1 MKVIDK
7 FMQEHRVI
15 ERVLFAL
22 ERAATR
28 LSRGED
34 VYLRFFI
41 GTSVLINGFANS
53 YHDKK
58 EEAILLPVMIEL
70 GLPRDSGMVAVIL
83 AEHEEGHRL
92 SQRLRQ
98 ATERLQSGDIRAR
111 DQVVLS
117 ALGYV
122 SLIRRHIKKEDEV
135 LFPMIEKM
143 ILPIQ
148 QEQMLA
154 ALDLFEREEN
164 GAEVEEK
171 YYGLADRLVMECV
184 R

>member
-1 MKVIDK
+1 MEVTEKLK
-7 FMQEHRVI
+7 QEHRVI

-58 EEAILLPVMIEL
+58 EEAVLLPFL
-70 GLPRDSGMVAVIL
+70 LDHGLPKDTGLVAMML
-83 AEHEEGHRL
+83 TEHEEAQHI

-111 DQVVLS
+111 DNVVLS

-135 LFPMIEKM
+135 LFPMIEKF
-143 ILPIQ
+143 ITPAQ
-148 QEQMLA
+148 QEKMRLA
-154 ALDLFEREEN
+154 LENFEHEEN
-164 GAEVEEK
+164 GIEVEEK
-171 YYGLADRLVMECV
+171 YYGLADRLVLECV

>member
-1 MKVIDK
+1 MNVTEKL
-7 FMQEHRVI
+7 MQEHRVI
-15 ERVLFAL
+15 ERVLYAL

-53 YHDKK
+53 YHHKK
-58 EEAILLPVMIEL
+58 EEAVLVPALLAN
-70 GLPRDSGMVAVIL
+70 GFPRDTGSVAVML
-83 AEHEEGHRL
+83 AEHEEGRRL

-98 ATERLQSGDIRAR
+98 VTERLQAGDINAR

-122 SLIRRHIKKEDEV
+122 SLIRRHIDKEDNV
-135 LFPMIEKM
+135 LFP
-143 ILPIQ
+143 
-148 QEQMLA
+148 
-154 ALDLFEREEN
+154 
-164 GAEVEEK
+164 
-171 YYGLADRLVMECV
+171 LV
-184 R
+184 

>member
-1 MKVIDK
+1 MKVTEK
-7 FMQEHRVI
+7 LMQEHRVI

-58 EEAILLPVMIEL
+58 EEAVLLPL
-70 GLPRDSGMVAVIL
+70 LLASGYPRDTGLVAVML
-83 AEHEEGHRL
+83 AEHEESQRL
-92 SQRLRQ
+92 ANRLRQ
-98 ATERLQSGDIRAR
+98 ATERLQMGDIRAR
-111 DQVVLS
+111 EQVVLA

-122 SLIRRHIKKEDEV
+122 SLIRRHIKKEDEA
-135 LFPMIEKM
+135 LFPVIEK
-143 ILPIQ
+143 IVTPEQ
-148 QEQMLA
+148 QEQMRMA
-154 ALDLFEREEN
+154 FERFEHEEN
-164 GAEVEEK
+164 GVEVEEK
-171 YYGLADRLVMECV
+171 YYGLADRLVLECV

>member
-1 MKVIDK
+1 MKVTEK
-7 FMQEHRVI
+7 LMQEHRVI

-41 GTSVLINGFANS
+41 GTSVLINGFTNS

-58 EEAILLPVMIEL
+58 EEAVLLPVMYEH
-70 GLPRDSGMVAVIL
+70 GLPKDSGLVAMML
-83 AEHEEGHRL
+83 AEHEESQRL
-92 SQRLRQ
+92 SHRLRQ

-122 SLIRRHIKKEDEV
+122 SLIRRHIKEEDEV
-135 LFPMIEKM
+135 LFPLIEK
-143 ILPIQ
+143 ILSPEQ
-148 QEQMLA
+148 QQRISE
-154 ALDLFEREEN
+154 ALVRFENEEN
-164 GAEVEEK
+164 GMEVEEK
-171 YYGLADRLVMECV
+171 YYGLADRLVLECV